1 MGENWCFI
9 WHIHVFIW
17 CLFSFAFTLFFSE
30 TGEAFLEEYPNNK
43 RDQKTLEEL
52 ILKRVQLGTKIL
64 EDGWSSYE
72 HFQELSCVVF
82 VCCRMTLMLT
92 SHWDFINH
100 SENFRKPE
108 DDSVHTNTI
117 EGLLLFWLFD
127 VVMCKSGRWFVVKRT
142 LPRSGAFDLAR

>member
-1 MGENWCFI
+1 MKIDVSSDTFTYLFDVCF
-9 WHIHVFIW
+9 HLPLPF
-17 CLFSFAFTLFFSE
+17 FFSE
-30 TGEAFLEEYPNNK
+30 TGEALLEEYPNNK

-82 VCCRMTLMLT
+82 VCFRMTLMLT

-100 SENFRKPE
+100 SENFRKPG

-117 EGLLLFWLFD
+117 EGLLLF
-127 VVMCKSGRWFVVKRT
+127 
-142 LPRSGAFDLAR
+142 

>member
-1 MGENWCFI
+1 MFVYICI
-9 WHIHVFIW
+9 YR
-17 CLFSFAFTLFFSE
+17 LFLGE
-30 TGEAFLEEYPNNK
+30 TGEAFLEEDPNNK

-52 ILKRVQLGTKIL
+52 ILKSRRDEDL

-117 EGLLLFWLFD
+117 EGLLLF
-127 VVMCKSGRWFVVKRT
+127 
-142 LPRSGAFDLAR
+142 

>member
-1 MGENWCFI
+1 MKIDVSSDTFTYLFNVCF
-9 WHIHVFIW
+9 H
-17 CLFSFAFTLFFSE
+17 LPLP
-30 TGEAFLEEYPNNK
+30 FLEEYPNNK

-92 SHWDFINH
+92 SHWDFLNH

-117 EGLLLFWLFD
+117 EGLLLF
-127 VVMCKSGRWFVVKRT
+127 
-142 LPRSGAFDLAR
+142 

>member
-1 MGENWCFI
+1 M
-9 WHIHVFIW
+9 
-17 CLFSFAFTLFFSE
+17 
-30 TGEAFLEEYPNNK
+30 FLEEYPNNK

-108 DDSVHTNTI
+108 DDSVHTI
-117 EGLLLFWLFD
+117 PFICHSHHRH
-127 VVMCKSGRWFVVKRT
+127 VCVKKNC
-142 LPRSGAFDLAR
+142 PV

>member
-1 MGENWCFI
+1 MFHLTHSRI
-9 WHIHVFIW
+9 YLMFVFI
-17 CLFSFAFTLFFSE
+17 CIYPFFFSE
-30 TGEAFLEEYPNNK
+30 TGEAFIEEYPNNK
-43 RDQKTLEEL
+43 RDQMTLEEL

-117 EGLLLFWLFD
+117 EGLLLF
-127 VVMCKSGRWFVVKRT
+127 
-142 LPRSGAFDLAR
+142 

>member
-1 MGENWCFI
+1 MFHLTHSRI
-9 WHIHVFIW
+9 YLMFVFI
-17 CLFSFAFTLFFSE
+17 CLYPFFFSE

-108 DDSVHTNTI
+108 KDSVHTNTI
-117 EGLLLFWLFD
+117 EGLSLF
-127 VVMCKSGRWFVVKRT
+127 
-142 LPRSGAFDLAR
+142 